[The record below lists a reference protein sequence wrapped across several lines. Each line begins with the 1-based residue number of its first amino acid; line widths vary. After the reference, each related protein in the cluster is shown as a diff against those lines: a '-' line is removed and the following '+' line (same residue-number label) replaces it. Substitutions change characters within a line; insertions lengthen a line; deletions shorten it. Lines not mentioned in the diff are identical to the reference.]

1 VDVSGARVFVIDDN
15 PINREILL
23 EQLNSWGFECAAAES
38 GAVGLAFLQRS
49 AQLDARVDCVIL
61 DYQMPEMNGADVAKK
76 IKADPAL
83 AGIPLV
89 LLTSV
94 DQTDTARL
102 MSECGIAA
110 HLNKPTRASMLLETL
125 VSVMQVSRALPTR
138 DNVEAPIQAKP
149 IQIHAS
155 TPLERGLSGSR
166 GISGPLDV
174 LVAEDNEVNQLVF
187 SQILDGMGL
196 KYRIASNGK
205 TAVEML
211 RTLKPGLVLMD
222 VSMPE
227 MNGYEA
233 TAAIRE
239 LEAAN
244 GTHTPIIGITAH
256 ALRGDREKCLGAG
269 MDDYLPKPISP
280 QKLADKITHWRNDA
294 HRLSASA

>member
-1 VDVSGARVFVIDDN
+1 
-15 PINREILL
+15 
-23 EQLNSWGFECAAAES
+23 
-38 GAVGLAFLQRS
+38 
-49 AQLDARVDCVIL
+49 
-61 DYQMPEMNGADVAKK
+61 M
-76 IKADPAL
+76 
-83 AGIPLV
+83 
-89 LLTSV
+89 
-94 DQTDTARL
+94 
-102 MSECGIAA
+102 
-110 HLNKPTRASMLLETL
+110 
-125 VSVMQVSRALPTR
+125 
-138 DNVEAPIQAKP
+138 
-149 IQIHAS
+149 
-155 TPLERGLSGSR
+155 
-166 GISGPLDV
+166 
-174 LVAEDNEVNQLVF
+174 NQLVF

-196 KYRIASNGK
+196 KYRIAGNGK

-280 QKLADKITHWRNDA
+280 QKLADKITHWRNSA
-294 HRLSASA
+294 QRLSESA